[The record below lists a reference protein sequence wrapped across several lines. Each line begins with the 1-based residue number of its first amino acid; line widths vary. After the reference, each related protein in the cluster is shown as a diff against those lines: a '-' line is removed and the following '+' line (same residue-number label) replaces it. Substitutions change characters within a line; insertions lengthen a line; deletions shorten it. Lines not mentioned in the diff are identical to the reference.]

1 MRRQP
6 CSLRVKSGFSR
17 LQPEYSKANAQGS
30 SGFLVPGHCP
40 SCVHTPVRFST
51 LPVSCCLALEA
62 EGFSSSFSISK
73 SPPCLFLC
81 SWLCTSALGAV
92 LEVED
97 AVQVC
102 CPQPALA
109 STGLWD
115 HTERAERMCQQW
127 QMIAGLSPFLG
138 GIYRGRLHPGLS
150 CPVQSEQLC
159 REGHL
164 SLKQALLVLHGSNL
178 GANWPKIHWKEL
190 IS

>member
-115 HTERAERMCQQW
+115 HTERAERNVPAVTDDSRAQP
-127 QMIAGLSPFLG
+127 LP
-138 GIYRGRLHPGLS
+138 GRDLQGAFAPRSLVP
-150 CPVQSEQLC
+150 CPVRAAVQGGASQPE
-159 REGHL
+159 
-164 SLKQALLVLHGSNL
+164 AGS
-178 GANWPKIHWKEL
+178 ACYTRV
-190 IS
+190 